1 MNTCRISNI
10 LGVFNSPCI
19 DGYKIVLIPLFWH
32 CHRTEFCSAISFF
45 LDQACQKYFEI
56 QIDEIEPF
64 RLCSFWMC
72 FTWRMGGYLWNIMKW
87 KGQKVFVSS
96 LSTSFLT
103 KPFWRPSPL
112 GSAQLGDWYTPHL
125 RLALPSAWAAWP
137 SATLWAK
144 ILVVGQPLAKPIIV
158 LDEVYIYHYVCINI
172 HETVR
177 I

>member
-1 MNTCRISNI
+1 MHRWLQNCAYSTFWPRPQNWI
-10 LGVFNSPCI
+10 LLGYFVF
-19 DGYKIVLIPLFWH
+19 F
-32 CHRTEFCSAISFF
+32 
-45 LDQACQKYFEI
+45 DQACQKYFEI

-64 RLCSFWMC
+64 RLCIFWMC
-72 FTWRMGGYLWNIMKW
+72 FTWRMGGYLWNTMKW

-103 KPFWRPSPL
+103 KPFWRPSPS

-158 LDEVYIYHYVCINI
+158 LDEEFIYIYIYIIMYV
-172 HETVR
+172 
-177 I
+177 